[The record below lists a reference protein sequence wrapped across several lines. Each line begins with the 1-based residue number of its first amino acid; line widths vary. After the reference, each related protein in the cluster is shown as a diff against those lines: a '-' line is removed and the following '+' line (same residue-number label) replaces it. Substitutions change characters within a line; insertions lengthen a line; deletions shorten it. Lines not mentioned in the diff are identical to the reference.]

1 MKPLLIG
8 ALAVIGLLSC
18 ACSTP
23 PTAAQPVRTVTITV
37 RPPATHS
44 PATPTPSSPTRTPI
58 AAACQAKDLNGAIG
72 ASPVG
77 TANGGLEVVIVFRNL
92 RAAPCTLSGYPGV
105 RQASGT
111 PPTDIGQ
118 PARANLSTPR
128 TLVTLPPGGFASATL
143 KIANAA
149 NYLAVKCK
157 AVKATW
163 LRVTPPGQR
172 TPFNISFG
180 TTACQGTAKLMSVTS
195 LVQGSAG

>member
-8 ALAVIGLLSC
+8 TLAVIGLLSC

-37 RPPATHS
+37 RPSVSHPPTVAPTPAT
-44 PATPTPSSPTRTPI
+44 SSPV
-58 AAACQAKDLNGAIG
+58 AAACRTPDLSG
-72 ASPVG
+72 SVG
-77 TANGGLEVVIVFRNL
+77 TPQGMANGGFVVAIVFRNL
-92 RAAPCTLSGYPGV
+92 TTAPCTLTGYPGV

-118 PARANLSTPR
+118 PATADLSTPR
-128 TLVTLPPGGFASATL
+128 TLVTLPGNGFASARL

-149 NYLAVKCK
+149 NSLAVTCK

-172 TPFNISFG
+172 APLNIAFG
-180 TTACQGTAKLMSVTS
+180 STACHGTAKLMSVTS
-195 LVQGSAG
+195 VVQGSAG